1 MGKGA
6 ALLLLRLTVKGRG
19 LGILE
24 ITLGIL
30 AMLPLKLI
38 LQDTLILEQAWG
50 VLQQDSLLDFLA
62 VV

>member
-38 LQDTLILEQAWG
+38 LQDTLTLEQAWG